1 MDQGKIFNGGPTR
14 SADLVV
20 RRSLITAVQA
30 TAIAVILM
38 AVMNVLARMVSKVMA
53 FSALISMNAN

>member
-14 SADLVV
+14 SAV

-53 FSALISMNAN
+53 FSALISMNAD